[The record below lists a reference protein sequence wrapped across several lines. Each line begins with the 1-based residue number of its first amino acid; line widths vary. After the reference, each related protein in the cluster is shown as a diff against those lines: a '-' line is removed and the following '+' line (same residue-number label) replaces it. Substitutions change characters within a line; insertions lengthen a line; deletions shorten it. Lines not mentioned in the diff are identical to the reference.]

1 MSLCVLW
8 RGPAWQWSGWFVSCF
23 RVNCLP
29 SFVVWW
35 PLAARPASGRAGF
48 DSETLGFNFET
59 LGFNFEMLGF
69 KFEMLGFKF
78 EMLGFNFE
86 MLGFK
91 FEMLG
96 FKKCSVSNL
105 KCSVSTQGFPI
116 GRFARPQ
123 SEFYLASGL
132 GNSRPPAKCPRTSNR
147 SFCKTFRANLLSE
160 WPSL

>member
-1 MSLCVLW
+1 MWRQRMAGFIFCISFVSLFLSMSLCVLW
-8 RGPAWQWSGWFVSCF
+8 LGPAWQWSGWFVSCF

-78 EMLGFNFE
+78 EMLGFKFEMLGFNFEMLGFEFE

-96 FKKCSVSNL
+96 FN
-105 KCSVSTQGFPI
+105 
-116 GRFARPQ
+116 
-123 SEFYLASGL
+123 
-132 GNSRPPAKCPRTSNR
+132 PRISNR
-147 SFCKTFRANLLSE
+147 PFCKTSERILLSE
-160 WPSL
+160 WPRKF